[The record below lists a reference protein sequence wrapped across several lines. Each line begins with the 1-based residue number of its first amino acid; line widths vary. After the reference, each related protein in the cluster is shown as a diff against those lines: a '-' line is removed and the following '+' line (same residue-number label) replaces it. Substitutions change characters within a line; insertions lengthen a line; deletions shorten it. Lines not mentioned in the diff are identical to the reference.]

1 MFFVNII
8 RLAVSDR
15 SLKTEWSK
23 VLWTTLSFNSCCFLI
38 NSVPSVPPSNVAI
51 LGLSGTNQ
59 LHIRWMKIPDDE
71 ANGAVIGRDELI
83 TRNTL
88 YMYRHQ
94 GDGDLVSENKTQGSR
109 PKSLKVNP
117 FFRTFCT
124 YADSVFLSVSMLYS
138 LRSWCPNDQTGFSW
152 N

>member
-1 MFFVNII
+1 M
-8 RLAVSDR
+8 
-15 SLKTEWSK
+15 
-23 VLWTTLSFNSCCFLI
+23 I

-59 LHIRWMKIPDDE
+59 LHISWKKIPDDE
-71 ANGAVIGRDELI
+71 ANGAIIGRDELI

-109 PKSLKVNP
+109 PKSSKVNA

-124 YADSVFLSVSMLYS
+124 YADAAFDLFFF
-138 LRSWCPNDQTGFSW
+138 RFQCFIH
-152 N
+152 